1 MELDLEQLFSCK
13 KINESTLKL
22 YLKNLSKLNN
32 KLPIKNLKFLDN
44 IDDIN
49 NKLDKYKPNTRRSF
63 IISIVSLLKCVNDT
77 VNDKKYKLLY
87 DKYFKILT
95 QMNIDLK
102 DQTKMTPSEVTNW
115 ITKEQLDDKFN
126 QLYEIINEIGTKK
139 KITEEQYNKLL
150 NLLVFSLYYLNEPR
164 RNVDYQLL
172 KYKLDDNKDYNYINM
187 KTKQFIFNKFKT
199 SNTYNTQIVDIN
211 DKLFEIIKLFLKFN
225 KNEDNYLLSK
235 YDGSNFKNINDIT
248 NLLNKIF
255 NKKIGS
261 SFLRKLYL
269 TNKYGKMNE
278 ELQKDATSMATS
290 VNVIQ
295 SNYIKEQ

>member
-261 SFLRKLYL
+261 SMLRKLYIS
-269 TNKYGKMNE
+269 NKYGNLNE
-278 ELQKDATSMATS
+278 ELKKDAEAMGTSSSTL
-290 VNVIQ
+290 Q
-295 SNYIKEQ
+295 SNYIKQQ